1 VNDAPPIRQRTVCR
15 PDHERDKLC
24 LTRDQ
29 GLTQMSCGWLSMI
42 GYVAE
47 LQERHATQH
56 FRFGHRRFGNEF
68 GFLSSS
74 AFPPA
79 FG

>member
-1 VNDAPPIRQRTVCR
+1 
-15 PDHERDKLC
+15 
-24 LTRDQ
+24 
-29 GLTQMSCGWLSMI
+29 MSCGWLSMI